1 MYDFAPQ
8 SFQLLSSLFIE
19 DISTVSKYIYFGLH
33 VDPVIWRAHDAG
45 FGLILLWCLYYETDS
60 VMPE

>member
-8 SFQLLSSLFIE
+8 SFQLLTSFYIE
-19 DISTVSKYIYFGLH
+19 DVTTVSKHIYSELH

-45 FGLILLWCLYYETDS
+45 FGLILLWCLCYETDS